1 MDRGLLDVTSNAG
14 HKRIPV
20 FKVGVKIGLPMEGGV
35 RERGYITKN
44 VRATWNVRL
53 VPAVRLYLVHDG
65 GRRGFDTWLLVW
77 ERQLLQQVH
86 VGQGILQGHV
96 GRHGNKVSLTQ
107 NPTLRKNKG
116 ESEKAI
122 KQVPQPLHAL
132 SRISRARTIPKLIE
146 SGFKDLAINTGNTK
160 LSYPQQQ

>member
-1 MDRGLLDVTSNAG
+1 
-14 HKRIPV
+14 
-20 FKVGVKIGLPMEGGV
+20 MEGGV
-35 RERGYITKN
+35 RERDYITKN

-132 SRISRARTIPKLIE
+132 SRISKALTIPKLIE